1 MRIDPGQVRLFIPPG
16 LKGFKQQL
24 FDRIG
29 RKIGGTVRYDCN
41 ALARLP
47 DDIIPIVG
55 CTAELRPL
63 IEQWQVTGRTWIYWD
78 RGYCR
83 RVFATDLPRGTDG
96 GMYRW
101 HINAFQMRKIRQV
114 PNDRWLETKT
124 ELIPW
129 SRNGR
134 HIVIAEPS
142 PYYAKFHR
150 IEDWTER
157 TVRRLREITDRPLVF
172 RSKEMQRRA
181 SDHMAG
187 GRRLWDDLQG
197 AHALVTHGSNAAVEA
212 VIMGCPVFVDA
223 SSAAALVG
231 KTDLAEIEDPIYP
244 EREPWLRSLAYCQFN
259 ESELVDGTLWALME

>member
-1 MRIDPGQVRLFIPPG
+1 MIDPGRVRLFIPPG
-16 LKGFKQQL
+16 LKGFKQDL

-29 RKIGGTVRYDCN
+29 RKVGGSVRDYDK
-41 ALARLP
+41 LAQLP
-47 DDIIPIVG
+47 DDVIPIVG

-63 IEQWQVTGRTWIYWD
+63 IDRWQARGRTWIYWD

-83 RVFATDLPRGTDG
+83 RVFATDLPRGADG

-101 HINAFQMRKIRQV
+101 HINAFQMAKIRQV
-114 PNDRWLETKT
+114 PSDRWIHTKT
-124 ELIPW
+124 EVIPW

-157 TVRRLREITDRPLVF
+157 TVRRLREITDRPLVS
-172 RSKEMQRRA
+172 RTKEMQRRA

-231 KTDLAEIEDPIYP
+231 KTDLGEIEDPIYP
-244 EREPWLRSLAYCQFN
+244 EREPWLWSLAYCQFN